1 MSRDQA
7 YYDARWSTPVTELG
21 PVGRQ
26 RVLVLRQTLAEVRK
40 RVGRDLRILDFGC
53 GQGHYAAIA
62 ADFGNVLAIDLSPV
76 AIQHGRASYPH
87 VEFRVGDVLKC
98 DLPGPF
104 DVVLSIEVL
113 EHVRDQL
120 LYITCLASLLAAGGH
135 LILTTPNR
143 AVAKR
148 YWSIEAHREK
158 AQPVEAWL
166 SISDVRKLLSPWLD
180 TVYAGTVGTGYSYK
194 GIMRLVNSAKIDSM
208 LAILGLRGTVRR
220 AWELAGYGL
229 HIFLHAV
236 KPLDVGT
243 ATGLPKGNSRDAHTP
258 HLR

>member
-26 RVLVLRQTLAEVRK
+26 RVLFLRQTLAEVRK

-120 LYITCLASLLAAGGH
+120 LYITCLASLLAAGGPATAFPVASIPFGRPVGLVPH
-135 LILTTPNR
+135 GLLPALRLR
-143 AVAKR
+143 A
-148 YWSIEAHREK
+148 
-158 AQPVEAWL
+158 
-166 SISDVRKLLSPWLD
+166 
-180 TVYAGTVGTGYSYK
+180 
-194 GIMRLVNSAKIDSM
+194 
-208 LAILGLRGTVRR
+208 
-220 AWELAGYGL
+220 
-229 HIFLHAV
+229 HANI
-236 KPLDVGT
+236 P
-243 ATGLPKGNSRDAHTP
+243 
-258 HLR
+258 